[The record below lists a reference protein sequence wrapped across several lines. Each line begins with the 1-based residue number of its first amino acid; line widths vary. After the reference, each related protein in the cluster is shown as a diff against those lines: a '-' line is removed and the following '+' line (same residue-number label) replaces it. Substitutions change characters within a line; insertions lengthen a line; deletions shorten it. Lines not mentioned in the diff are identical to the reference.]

1 MTATEVLAIARDL
14 LMTALLLSLPAVG
27 ASLLIGLGV
36 SLLQTVTSIQ
46 EQTLSFA
53 PRLVAVG
60 LVIILTLPWTLQVAN
75 GFTLRMMTRLA
86 EAAGQ

>member
-1 MTATEVLAIARDL
+1 MTATEVLAIARDMM
-14 LMTALLLSLPAVG
+14 MTAMLLSLPAVG
-27 ASLLIGLGV
+27 ASLLIGLLV

-60 LVIILTLPWTLQVAN
+60 IVVILSLPWTLQVAN
-75 GFTLRMMTRLA
+75 GFTLRMISRLA
-86 EAAGQ
+86 EAAR

>member
-1 MTATEVLAIARDL
+1 MTTTEVLAIARDL

-27 ASLLIGLGV
+27 ASLLVGLLV
-36 SLLQTVTSIQ
+36 SVLQTMTSIQ

-60 LVIILTLPWTLQVAN
+60 LVSLLALPWTLQVVN
-75 GFTLRMMTRLA
+75 GFTLRMITRLA
-86 EAAGQ
+86 EAAR

>member
-1 MTATEVLAIARDL
+1 MTTTEVLAIGRDL

-27 ASLLIGLGV
+27 VSLLIGLIISV
-36 SLLQTVTSIQ
+36 LQTVTSIQ

-60 LVIILTLPWTLQVAN
+60 LAILLTLPWTLQMAS
-75 GFTLRMMTRLA
+75 GFTLRMIARMM
-86 EAAGQ
+86 EASR

>member
-1 MTATEVLAIARDL
+1 MTTTEVLAIARDL

-27 ASLLIGLGV
+27 ASLLVGLLV
-36 SLLQTVTSIQ
+36 SVLQTMTSIQ

-60 LVIILTLPWTLQVAN
+60 LISLLALPWSLQVVN
-75 GFTLRMMTRLA
+75 GFTLRMITRLA
-86 EAAGQ
+86 EAAR